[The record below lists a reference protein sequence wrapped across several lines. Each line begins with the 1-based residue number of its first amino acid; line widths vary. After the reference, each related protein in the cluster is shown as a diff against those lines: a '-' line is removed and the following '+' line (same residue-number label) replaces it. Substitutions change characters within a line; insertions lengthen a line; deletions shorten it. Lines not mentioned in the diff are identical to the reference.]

1 MREPAMLSLLNIN
14 GIWLT
19 WKTLWWRWTMR
30 KMRTMV
36 MTMTM
41 TIITIVLI
49 LKNSGWWSKTLPP
62 GELLAQDQVG
72 PTHPSW
78 RAEVGKYSPGHHH
91 HYHHHHHIMS
101 PIVSILLDARRKPYW
116 EWGRGTLK
124 PLSCSPHLWIP
135 QNWKS
140 LTMVVYNLAILTC
153 PRQFWRW

>member
-36 MTMTM
+36 MTM

-78 RAEVGKYSPGHHH
+78 RAEVGKYSPGHHY

-124 PLSCSPHLWIP
+124 PLSCSPHLWTP

>member
-1 MREPAMLSLLNIN
+1 MMREPAMLSLLNIN

-30 KMRTMV
+30 TMV
-36 MTMTM
+36 MTM

-91 HYHHHHHIMS
+91 HYHHHHYHIMS
-101 PIVSILLDARRKPYW
+101 PIVSILLDARRKQYW

-124 PLSCSPHLWIP
+124 PLSCSPHLWTP

-140 LTMVVYNLAILTC
+140 LTMVVYNLDHEGDEK
-153 PRQFWRW
+153 

>member
-62 GELLAQDQVG
+62 DELLAQDQVG

-124 PLSCSPHLWIP
+124 PLSCSPHLWTP
-135 QNWKS
+135 RNWKS
-140 LTMVVYNLAILTC
+140 LTMVVYNLDHEGDEK
-153 PRQFWRW
+153 